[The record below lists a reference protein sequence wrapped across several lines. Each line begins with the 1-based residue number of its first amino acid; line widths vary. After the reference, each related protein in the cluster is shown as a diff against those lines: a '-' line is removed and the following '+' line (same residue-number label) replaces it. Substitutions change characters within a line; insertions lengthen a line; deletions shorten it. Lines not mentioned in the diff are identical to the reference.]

1 MSQCR
6 GDIPFCVLSPK
17 EITSETEDLC
27 EKPDDEVK
35 ETTPDPDVRNPPE
48 AEAEVMGTLP
58 GAWFPLT
65 WLRGLSLSFLQMPCQ
80 PGPLAPCSEAWAV
93 PRPCPWLLGLELA
106 ALASWS
112 RKPAGQAGEGVWA
125 LGVWGSFCTSR
136 LGICPLS
143 NCL

>member
-1 MSQCR
+1 MSQCG

-65 WLRGLSLSFLQMPCQ
+65 WLRGLNLSFLQMPCQ

-93 PRPCPWLLGLELA
+93 PLPLA
-106 ALASWS
+106 ARPRACCL
-112 RKPAGQAGEGVWA
+112 GELVSEACRPDWGGGLGSGG
-125 LGVWGSFCTSR
+125 LGVFLHLEAGD
-136 LGICPLS
+136 LS
-143 NCL
+143 TF